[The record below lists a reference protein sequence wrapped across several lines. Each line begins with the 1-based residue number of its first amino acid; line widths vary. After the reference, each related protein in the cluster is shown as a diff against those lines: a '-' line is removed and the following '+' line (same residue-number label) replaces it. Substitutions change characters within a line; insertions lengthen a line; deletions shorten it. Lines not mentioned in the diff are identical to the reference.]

1 MENLKNR
8 INKDGKVL
16 PGNILKVSSF
26 LNHQID
32 IEFLDSLA
40 EEILR
45 RFAGTKINKVM
56 TVESSG
62 IAIACSVARLLKV
75 PAVFC
80 KKNKS
85 SNVPED
91 VYSTVIH
98 SFTHGK
104 DYTVVV
110 SKEFLNKG
118 DSVLV
123 VDDFLANGCALEGLI
138 SLITDAGAEFA
149 GAGII
154 IEKGFQ
160 GGGDKL
166 RAKGLKIESL
176 AIVERM
182 SPEEGVIFRS

>member
-40 EEILR
+40 EEIVR
-45 RFAGTKINKVM
+45 RFSGTKINKVM

-118 DSVLV
+118 DSILV

-138 SLITDAGAEFA
+138 SLITDAGADFA

-176 AIVERM
+176 AIVEKM
-182 SPEEGVIFRS
+182 SPEEGVIFRG

>member
-40 EEILR
+40 EEIVR
-45 RFAGTKINKVM
+45 RFSGTKINKVM

-118 DSVLV
+118 DSILV

-138 SLITDAGAEFA
+138 SLITDAGADFA

-154 IEKGFQ
+154 IEKGYQ

-166 RAKGLKIESL
+166 RAKGFKIESL
-176 AIVERM
+176 AIVEKM
-182 SPEEGVIFRS
+182 SPEEGVIFRG

>member
-40 EEILR
+40 EEIIR
-45 RFAGTKINKVM
+45 RFSGTKINKVM

-154 IEKGFQ
+154 IEK
-160 GGGDKL
+160 
-166 RAKGLKIESL
+166 A
-176 AIVERM
+176 
-182 SPEEGVIFRS
+182 FREAVTSSGQKA